1 MELRQAVEKCLS
13 KSPFALSST
22 SLVSC
27 LDEVFAASQQLNA
40 VLLGLVR
47 EADARAL
54 AADQGAT
61 STAAWLRDRWLVSP
75 GTSVRLVKLAAVLD
89 AGLPFAAQALAA
101 GAVNTEQAQVIG
113 EAVTSLPPELQPA
126 GERFLLDQAA
136 VFGPRELGRLGER
149 LFEVVSPD
157 DAERL
162 AVTALRRAEE
172 RAQLGRGLA
181 LAEVPGT
188 SRVRIAGWLDRE
200 GAGVV
205 RAALDPLCTPRPVVA
220 GERDLR
226 SPSQRRA
233 DALVEVCRLA
243 LACEELPDNGGDRPQ
258 VVVTVPLANLQGQVG
273 SVTLDDGGS
282 LTAEAARRIACDAG
296 ILPVVLGGRG
306 QVLDLGHQRRL
317 FTGALRRA
325 LVLRDRGCAFPA
337 CDRPARWCDGHHIVH
352 WADGGP
358 TNLDNAVLLCGYHHR
373 TIHKG
378 QWAVSLNPA
387 DGLPEFT
394 PPLHLDP
401 LQRPRRNT
409 YHRRL

>member
-1 MELRQAVEKCLS
+1 MA
-13 KSPFALSST
+13 
-22 SLVSC
+22 LVSC

-54 AADQGAT
+54 AAEQGAP
-61 STAAWLRDRWLVSP
+61 STGAWLRERWLVSP
-75 GTSVRLVKLAAVLD
+75 GSASRLVKLAAVLD
-89 AGLPFAAQALAA
+89 ATLPLSAQALAV
-101 GAVNTEQAQVIG
+101 GVMNTEQVQVIG
-113 EAVTSLPPELQPA
+113 EAVAGLPRELQPA
-126 GERFLLDQAA
+126 GERFLVDQAA

-149 LFEVVSPD
+149 LFEVVAPD
-157 DAERL
+157 EAERS
-162 AVTALRRAEE
+162 AEEALRRAEE
-172 RAQLGRGLA
+172 RAHLGRTLA

-188 SRVRIAGWLDRE
+188 GRVRIAGWLDRE
-200 GAGVV
+200 GAGIV
-205 RAALDPLCTPRPVVA
+205 RAALDPLCAPQPVVA
-220 GERDLR
+220 GERDVR
-226 SPSQRRA
+226 SPGQRRA

-243 LACEELPDNGGDRPQ
+243 LACGDLPDNGGDRPQ
-258 VVVTVPLANLQGQVG
+258 VVITVPLATLRDQVAAVGVQGQFEPTAQDRRG
-273 SVTLDDGGS
+273 TATLDDGS
-282 LTAEAARRIACDAG
+282 AVTAETSRRIACDAG
-296 ILPVVLGGRG
+296 ILPAVLGGRG
-306 QVLDLGHQRRL
+306 QVLDLGQQRRL

-358 TNLDNAVLLCGYHHR
+358 TSLVNAVLLCGYHHR
-373 TIHKG
+373 IIHKG
-378 QWAVSLNPA
+378 QWQVSLNSA

-401 LQRPRRNT
+401 LRRPRRNT